1 MERYIAHLLK
11 GAEYRTKQ
19 FMGSQVKNQDSMQY
33 GGIQGDIWEAKPTI
47 YALASALAVYFHK
60 DSCFYKNEELYT
72 AVNLAL
78 DFIGRTQRGD
88 GSFDYPSCNFK
99 SASDTSFCFK
109 RLIAAYRLLVK
120 YGDSSEESIIVL

>member
-60 DSCFYKNEELYT
+60 DSCFYKNEGTVYSSKFSAGFYRENPERGWEL
-72 AVNLAL
+72 
-78 DFIGRTQRGD
+78 
-88 GSFDYPSCNFK
+88 
-99 SASDTSFCFK
+99 
-109 RLIAAYRLLVK
+109 
-120 YGDSSEESIIVL
+120 